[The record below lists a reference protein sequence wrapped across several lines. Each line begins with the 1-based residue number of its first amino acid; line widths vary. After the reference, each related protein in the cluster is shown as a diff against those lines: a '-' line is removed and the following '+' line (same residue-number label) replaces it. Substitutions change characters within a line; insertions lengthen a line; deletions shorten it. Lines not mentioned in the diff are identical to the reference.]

1 MEWPEFFAKL
11 AREET
16 HEELLLRERK
26 QVQKVILKAKEEG
39 YGSVELKN
47 ICSETADALI
57 DGGCAVKKSLY
68 KVGPFNAVAYSVT
81 FPSSFINKTH

>member
-26 QVQKVILKAKEEG
+26 QVQKAILKAKAKG
-39 YGSVELKN
+39 HLGITFLHIS
-47 ICSETADALI
+47 SETAQALVN
-57 DGGCAVKKSLY
+57 GGLFVTKHLY
-68 KVGPFNAVAYSVT
+68 KKGESNAVAYQVI
-81 FPSSFINKTH
+81 FANEK